1 MQEGYECF
9 VEDFRQRLL
18 EATGFGAER
27 IYKKK
32 KEEYPVTPGDR
43 LFIKRREA
51 GEIAEI
57 CALYISDLYEEY
69 CQGAEIEGKRLNLG

>member
-27 IYKKK
+27 IYYKK
-32 KEEYPVTPGDR
+32 KEEYPVTPETVR
-43 LFIKRREA
+43 K
-51 GEIAEI
+51 
-57 CALYISDLYEEY
+57 
-69 CQGAEIEGKRLNLG
+69 LG

>member
-9 VEDFRQRLL
+9 IEDFRQRLL
-18 EATGFGAER
+18 EATGFGADR
-27 IYKKK
+27 IYYKK

-57 CALYISDLYEEY
+57 CN
-69 CQGAEIEGKRLNLG
+69 C